1 MPTVSMPARKREQ
14 VILDHLPLVKS
25 IATGVHRRCP
35 SEVLHEDLVS
45 AGVVGLLQAYQRFDK
60 RRKLKLRTLAA
71 HRIRGAML
79 DYLRDLDPL
88 PRDLRRFHKKRE
100 NVIARLSSVCCA
112 QPSEEDIAQE
122 MALPLGRYRILVQAA
137 QDCGVSLDATG
148 HDGGPPLEL
157 MTPDHQVTERRALCR
172 QLQDAI
178 ERLPTSDRRVMTAL
192 KAGESAREIADR
204 LRVTEGRI
212 SQIKNRAIRRLR
224 IELAVSFRTS

>member
-1 MPTVSMPARKREQ
+1 MPTVSIPARKREQ

-25 IATGVHRRCP
+25 IATSVYSRCQ

-79 DYLRDLDPL
+79 DYLRELDPL
-88 PRDLRRFHKKRE
+88 SRDLRRFQKRRE
-100 NVIARLSSVCCA
+100 RAIAKLSCGNPA
-112 QPSEEDIAQE
+112 PGEEDIARE
-122 MALPLGRYRILVQAA
+122 MTLPLRRYHSLVQAA
-137 QDCGVSLDATG
+137 QDGVVSLDATG
-148 HDGGPPLEL
+148 HHGGRPLEL
-157 MTPDHQVTERRALCR
+157 MTPAHEVTEQRALYS

-204 LRVTEGRI
+204 LHVTEGRI

-224 IELAVSFRTS
+224 IELAVTVTAL